1 MQILVIGGTG
11 FIGSHVVR
19 QLVNAGHRVTLF
31 HRGQT
36 EADLPL
42 SVEHIFGERQQLSH
56 LSNEFERIAPE
67 VVVDMFA
74 YMEQD
79 ALTLMQTF
87 RGLANRV
94 VAISSQ
100 DVYRAYAIFLGMES
114 GDVEANPLNEESPL
128 KSGLYPFRALARDQ
142 GDLRYNYDKALVER
156 VVMSD
161 PDLPG
166 TVLRLPAVYGP
177 GDNQHRL
184 FEHLKRMDDGRPA
197 ILLEEGKA
205 QWRWTRGYVEN
216 VAAAIILAVTREQA
230 ANRIYNVGEAD
241 APSETEW
248 VEAIGRTAGW
258 KGEVIALP
266 RKSLPEHLKEPYDW
280 RQNLVADTSRIR
292 NELGYKEPILRQATL
307 KQTVDWERKH
317 PPKEVTMQ
325 RFNYAAEDEALASL
339 NKQQGA

>member
-1 MQILVIGGTG
+1 
-11 FIGSHVVR
+11 
-19 QLVNAGHRVTLF
+19 LVNAGHRVTVF

-36 EADLPL
+36 EADLPP
-42 SVEHIFGERQQLSH
+42 SVGYIFGERQQFSH

-67 VVVDMFA
+67 AVVDMFA
-74 YMEQD
+74 YTEQD
-79 ALTLMQTF
+79 ALTVMQTF
-87 RGLANRV
+87 RGLAERV

-100 DVYRAYAIFLGMES
+100 DVYRAYAVFLGMER
-114 GDVEANPLNEESPL
+114 GDIEAGPLNEESPL
-128 KSGLYPFRALARDQ
+128 KSELYPFRALAKDQ
-142 GDLRYNYDKALVER
+142 DDLRYNYDKALVEQ

-184 FEHLKRMDDGRPA
+184 FEHLKRMDDRRPA
-197 ILLEEGKA
+197 ILLEESKA

-216 VAAAIILAVTREQA
+216 VAAGIVLAVTREEA

-241 APSETEW
+241 APTETEW
-248 VEAIGRTAGW
+248 VEAIGRAAGW

-266 RKSLPEHLKEPYDW
+266 GESLPDHLKEPYDW

-292 NELGYKEPILRQATL
+292 KELGYEEPISREDAL

-317 PPKEVTMQ
+317 PPKEATTQ

-339 NKQQGA
+339 NK